1 MLGALFAAGWQ
12 FAQDPEEA
20 DLLLLNTCGFIQPAV
35 EEAIDEILALA
46 ELKDQ
51 EPKRKLVVVG
61 CLVQRYKDSLGAEF
75 PEVDLF
81 VGTEGCAD
89 IAHLVAPLFIAESE
103 QQNKVLLPER
113 FLMTANVPRTLATPS
128 HRAWFKIT
136 EGCDNHC
143 SYCMIPAIRGR
154 LRSRPVDDLVKEAVL
169 LQQRGVQELSF
180 IGQDLT
186 AYGDD
191 LDVEQHLLA
200 LLKAVLGRTN
210 IPWLRLLYLYP
221 SGVSEELI
229 ALMAE
234 NSRIMPYL
242 DIPFQHVSDPL
253 LRRMNRHHR
262 GEDVYRLVER
272 LRLALPEVAI
282 RTTFLVGFPGE
293 TEQDVDQ
300 LEQFIKEMKLDHVG
314 IFCYANE
321 EGCPSEHFPHQIAEE
336 SKILRRDRLLAAQ
349 AEISKTVC
357 EKYVGRR
364 EQVLVEGVSVET
376 DLLLEGRTRFQ
387 APEVDGCVYIN
398 EGTANPGDLVTV
410 RITESQTYD
419 LVGGIVEQ
427 P

>member
-46 ELKDQ
+46 EIKESHPRQ
-51 EPKRKLVVVG
+51 KLVVVG
-61 CLVQRYKDSLGAEF
+61 CLVQRYKEALEPEF

-89 IAHLVAPLFIAESE
+89 IVHLIAPLFVDGLGAQTE
-103 QQNKVLLPER
+103 KVLIPER
-113 FLMTANVPRTLATPS
+113 FLMTANVPRTLATPA

-136 EGCDNHC
+136 EGCNNHC

-154 LRSRPVDDLVKEAVL
+154 LRSRSVDDLVKEAL
-169 LQQRGVQELSF
+169 FLEQRGVQELSF

-191 LDVEQHLLA
+191 LGADQHLLA
-200 LLKAVLGRTN
+200 LLKAVLRHTD

-221 SGVSEELI
+221 SGVTEELL
-229 ALMAE
+229 ALLAK
-234 NSRIMPYL
+234 NSRIVPYL
-242 DIPFQHVSDPL
+242 DIPFQHVSDPV

-262 GEDVYRLVER
+262 GEDVYRLVEK
-272 LRLALPEVAI
+272 LRAALPDVAI

-293 TEQDVDQ
+293 TEQDVVQ
-300 LEQFIKEMKLDHVG
+300 LEAFIQEMKLDHVG
-314 IFCYANE
+314 VFCYANE
-321 EGCPSEHFPHQIAEE
+321 EGCPSEHFPDQVAEE
-336 SKILRRDRLLAAQ
+336 TKIMRRDRLLAAQ
-349 AEISKTVC
+349 AEISSVIC

-364 EQVLVEGVSVET
+364 EQVLVEGLSAET

-387 APEVDGCVYIN
+387 APEVDGRVYIN

-410 RITESQTYD
+410 HITESQTYD
-419 LVGGIVEQ
+419 LVGGIVE
-427 P
+427 